1 MSSALLL
8 RRLVRCDA
16 VDLARHVPSTGAQ
29 LAYLDPPF
37 CVGVV
42 FGARRRVGGSRA
54 SGRFAYD
61 DRWPSMDAYLAW
73 LERRIAVARE
83 CLATDGT
90 MWLHLDY
97 RAVHEAKALCDRVF
111 GRSSFL
117 GEVVWVPGNGARGAR
132 RGPAMTH
139 QTLLLYARSRR
150 GFVWNA
156 ADPSLREPFAA
167 TSLAMHFTH
176 LDGRG
181 RRYRERTVNGR
192 TYRYYAD
199 QGRAIGSVW
208 TDCASMVA
216 NTPLRRESTGFPTQK
231 PVKLLERIVRASTSE
246 GALVVDPFCGSG
258 TTLVASAR
266 LGRSFVGCDT
276 GALAIATAVRRLRR
290 EGAEPDLRVQSGTW
304 SRRAEHSI
312 PSS

>member
-1 MSSALLL
+1 MKLTVQL

-16 VDLARHVPSTGAQ
+16 VDLARHVPSSGAQ

-37 CVGVV
+37 GVGAV
-42 FGARRRVGGSRA
+42 FGARPRAGGSRA
-54 SGRFAYD
+54 SGWFAYD
-61 DRWPSMDAYLAW
+61 DRWPSMSAYLAW
-73 LERRIAVARE
+73 LEPRIAAVRE
-83 CLATDGT
+83 CLSMDGT

-97 RAVHEAKALCDRVF
+97 RAVHEAKAVCDRVF
-111 GRSSFL
+111 GRGAFL
-117 GEVVWVPGNGARGAR
+117 GEVVWVPGNGARGVR

-150 GFVWNA
+150 FVWNA
-156 ADPSLREPFAA
+156 DDPDMREPYAA
-167 TSLAMHFTH
+167 TSLAMHFNRR
-176 LDGRG
+176 DDRG
-181 RRYRERTVNGR
+181 RRYRERTINGR

-199 QGRAIGSVW
+199 EGRAIGSVW

-216 NTPLRRESTGFPTQK
+216 NTPLRQEATGFPTQK
-231 PVKLLERIVRASTSE
+231 PLRLLERIVRASSGD

-276 GALAIATAVRRLRR
+276 GALAIETALGRLRK
-290 EGAEPDLRVQSGTW
+290 EGADPDLRVESGAWSKETEQSI
-304 SRRAEHSI
+304 R
-312 PSS
+312 SS